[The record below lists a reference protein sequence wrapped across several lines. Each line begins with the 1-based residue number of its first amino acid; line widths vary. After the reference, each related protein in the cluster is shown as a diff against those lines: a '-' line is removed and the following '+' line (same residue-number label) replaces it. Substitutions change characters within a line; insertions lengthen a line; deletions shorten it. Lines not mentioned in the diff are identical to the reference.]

1 MAAVNSLDALFKR
14 VWGDGAIK
22 ALPNFAKLQQEVP
35 FSQRE
40 RLGDMYV
47 VPVVLQFEHG
57 FSYGAHADGAFTL
70 NAAVAGKILQAQI
83 RGSMIV
89 LRSQLSYE
97 DIFKAAEAG
106 PAAFESATSLVVENM
121 QRSFAKRQ
129 ELAFWY
135 GQTGLGK
142 VSGITS
148 HVITMTDATW
158 APGMWSGMK
167 DCVLSSYDGITGTDT
182 AHDAA
187 SGSGTVTGIVISSV
201 SMADKQV
208 TVTGDTATV
217 ANDHLYFFGSRTATA
232 FKECAGIDKIMTNTG
247 TLFNID
253 AASYELWKSN
263 SLPVGGPISM
273 LAALNGVSSAQNMGL
288 DDEATLWTPTKRW
301 NSLNSDQAALRRYG
315 AYSQKAENGSEGIVY
330 HSVNGRIDIKAH
342 PFLKEGESFL
352 IVNPKKQVM
361 RVGASDITFRRPGMQ
376 TQIFRELVDSA
387 GVELRAFSDQ
397 AVMIKLPAQCTKYT
411 GITD

>member
-14 VWGDGAIK
+14 VYGDGAIK

-57 FSYGAHADGAFTL
+57 FSYGAHGDGAYTL

-129 ELAFWY
+129 ELSFWY
-135 GQTGLGK
+135 GTTSLGK
-142 VSGITS
+142 VSTNSSGTL
-148 HVITMTDATW
+148 TLTDATW

-167 DCVLSSYDGITGTDT
+167 DCILEAFDSLSAT
-182 AHDAA
+182 ATQDN
-187 SGSGTVTGIVISSV
+187 GDLTISSV

-208 TVTGDTATV
+208 VVTGTSTNVDSNSYLWFKGA
-217 ANDHLYFFGSRTATA
+217 RTATA
-232 FKECAGIDKIMTNTG
+232 HKECSGIDAIMTNTG
-247 TLFNID
+247 TLFNIS
-253 AASYELWKSN
+253 ASSYELWKSN
-263 SLPVGGPISM
+263 SVAVSGPFSM
-273 LAALNGVSSAQNMGL
+273 LAALNGVSAAQNMGL
-288 DDEATLWTPTKRW
+288 DDDATLYVPTKRW

-315 AYSQKAENGSEGIVY
+315 AYTAKAENGSEDIVY
-330 HSVNGRIDIKAH
+330 HSVNGKIAVVAH
-342 PFLKEGESFL
+342 PFIKEGEAFL
-352 IVNPKKQVM
+352 IVNPKKQVL

-376 TQIFRELVDSA
+376 TQIFRELVDNA

-397 AVMIKLPAQCTKYT
+397 AVMIKLPAQCTKFT